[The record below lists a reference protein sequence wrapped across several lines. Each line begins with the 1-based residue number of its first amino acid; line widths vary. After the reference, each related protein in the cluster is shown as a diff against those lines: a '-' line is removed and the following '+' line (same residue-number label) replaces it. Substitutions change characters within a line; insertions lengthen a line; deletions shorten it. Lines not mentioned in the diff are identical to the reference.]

1 MESMNNSM
9 ISIQYIP
16 IFQDNYIWL
25 IINTSQ
31 NRVIA
36 VDPGDAMPL
45 VNYLTENKLQL
56 EAILIT
62 HHHFDHTNGIKA
74 LTDYYAVD
82 VYGPKHEIIQG
93 VTHGVS
99 EPDTISFSFLAPPFT
114 VLDIPGHTLHHIAYW
129 LPGLLFCGDT
139 LFSAG
144 CGRIFEG
151 TVEQMYH
158 SLQKIAALPD
168 ATKIFCTHEYT
179 LKNLKFA
186 QLVEPHNEKIQL
198 KIQNAI
204 TMRNENRPTLPVL
217 IGEEKEINPFLRCH
231 IEEIIQSVEK
241 HTGLTLN
248 NPLEVFKY
256 LREWKNGF

>member
-1 MESMNNSM
+1 MA
-9 ISIQYIP
+9 IDIQYVP
-16 IFQDNYIWL
+16 IFKDNYIWL
-25 IINTSQ
+25 IMNKSQ

-45 VNYLTENKLQL
+45 VHYLSENKLL
-56 EAILIT
+56 LDAILTT

-74 LTDYYAVD
+74 LTDYYSVN
-82 VYGPKHEIIQG
+82 VYGPKNEKIQG

-99 EPDTISFSFLAPPFT
+99 EPDTISFPFLGSLLT
-114 VLDIPGHTLHHIAYW
+114 VMDIPGHTLHHIAYL

-158 SLQKIAALPD
+158 SLQKIADLPD
-168 ATKIFCTHEYT
+168 DTKIFCTHEYT
-179 LKNLKFA
+179 LQNLKFA
-186 QLVEPHNEKIQL
+186 QLVEPNNQKIQL
-198 KIQNAI
+198 KIKNALA
-204 TMRNENRPTLPVL
+204 MRKENRPTLPVL

-231 IEEIIQSVEK
+231 IDEIIKSVEK
-241 HTGLTLN
+241 ESGLTLN
-248 NPLEVFKY
+248 NPLDVFKY
-256 LREWKNGF
+256 LREWKNSF